1 MVNLP
6 RFGVENPVIANLVT
20 FSLIVAGVIFGV
32 TLRREFLPPIDPTFV
47 IVNAPYPG
55 AAPDEVED
63 ALVIKIED
71 RLVDIDG
78 VKEVT
83 STVAEGGAGVVLE
96 FEEGTD
102 INQAVADVKREIDAL
117 QDLPDEADRIT
128 VLKLEPRLPV
138 IIVTVFGDV
147 EERTLKEVVRQVD
160 DDLRSLPGIGDTVV
174 GGTRR
179 DEIVVEVIP
188 EALLEYGLSLPDV
201 ADRIRSSMLE
211 LPGGSVRSPTQTVGV
226 RAVGVEERADA
237 VRAIVVKAAGDG
249 RVVRLDDVAD
259 VSTGFADVDYRFRFN
274 GRPTV
279 SVTVFKKGKQD
290 IVKMAEIVK
299 AYVKGRRG
307 EPLKLTFGEQLA
319 RFFSPPGSDQP
330 PSDRVRAYELG
341 LERGPVPGQIQTTTD
356 LARFVSGRLDLLIR
370 NGTSGG
376 IFVFLTLVLLLNWRV
391 SIWVTSGL
399 IVAVFGTLVVMRVF
413 DITLNLMT
421 MFGLIIVVGI
431 LVDDGI
437 VIAENITALHEKGVP
452 PREAAV
458 KGAGEVAWP
467 VVGTVLTTIFAFL
480 PLALIQGQIGD
491 FMEALPIVVTCA
503 LSVSLLEA
511 LIILPCHM
519 AYSLRG
525 NDARRQTGATHF
537 FGRIEDRYDK
547 VRDGLFS
554 RIIIPGYARL
564 LRVTLRFRYI
574 SLCLCLAAIVI
585 SLSMLAGGRLE
596 FIFFETDDSET
607 VDIQLRMPVGTPVEE
622 TDRYIRILEQA
633 ASAQPEVLTV
643 FAQTGVIGD
652 LSGEGGGANAGNVGQ
667 LVLELLPVEERTA
680 KDLRNS
686 DDVMLAIRQQA
697 GPLPGIKSLR
707 MEGVSGGPGGSALS
721 FTLTSSN
728 NEQIDQAVK
737 SLMHRLG
744 EFVGVY
750 DLATDVDSGQRELRF
765 TLRESARELGF
776 TRASLGRQIQA
787 AVFGIEAFTFAGI
800 REDVDVRVMMPEHV
814 RRSQDA
820 IESMYV
826 FTPDGRP
833 VPIGEVAQIEDAEAY
848 VSINRLDR
856 QRAVTLTADVD
867 RSTGANPESITA
879 SIQPFLRSLERE
891 NPGLRI
897 LQRGRQKQVAESMA
911 TLPLGMLV
919 AFALIYVC
927 LAWLFKSYTQPLIVM
942 AAIPFS
948 IVGVVWGHL
957 ILGYSMTFL
966 SLIGFVALAGVVV
979 NDSIIYMEFFN
990 TERRSGMPAAAA
1002 AIAAGRARIRAI
1014 LLTTITTVLGL
1025 LPLILEKSL
1034 QARFLIPM
1042 AITIAVG
1049 LISATALVLLVLPS
1063 MLLMLDDFRRVT
1075 KAAWTGHWEEAHDP
1089 LTVKLVTIETTSEH
1103 DSADDEVN
1111 GHVCQTRRPDPAER
1125 A

>member
-1 MVNLP
+1 MNLP

>member
-1 MVNLP
+1 MNLP
-6 RFGVENPVIANLVT
+6 RFGVENPVIANLVMFT
-20 FSLIVAGVIFGV
+20 IVVAGIIFGV
-32 TLRREFLPPIDPTFV
+32 TLRREFFPPIDSTFV

-55 AAPDEVED
+55 AAPDEVES
-63 ALVIKIED
+63 ALAIKIED

-78 VKEVT
+78 VKEIS
-83 STVAEGGAGVVLE
+83 STVAEGGAAVVLE

-102 INQAVADVKREIDAL
+102 IDQAVADVKREIDAL

-128 VLKLEPRLPV
+128 VIDLEPRLPV
-138 IIVTVFGDV
+138 IIVTVFGDID
-147 EERTLKEVVRQVD
+147 ERTLKEAVRQVE
-160 DDLRSLPGIGDTVV
+160 DDLRSLPGIGDTSV

-179 DEIVVEVIP
+179 DEIAVEVNP
-188 EALLEYGLSLPDV
+188 QALLEHGLSLPDV
-201 ADRIRSSMLE
+201 ADRIRSAMLE

-237 VRAIVVKAAGDG
+237 VRGIVVKAAGDG
-249 RVVRLDDVAD
+249 RVVRLDDIAD
-259 VSTGFADVDYRFRFN
+259 VTSGFADVDYRFRFN

-307 EPLKLTFGEQLA
+307 EPLPLTFGEQMA
-319 RFFSPPGSDQP
+319 KMFSRPGSDEP
-330 PSDRVRAYELG
+330 PSDRVRAYQLG
-341 LERGPVPGQIQTTTD
+341 LERGPVPGEIQTTTD
-356 LARFVSGRLDLLIR
+356 LARFVVGRLELLTR
-370 NGTSGG
+370 NAFWGG
-376 IFVFLTLVLLLNWRV
+376 SLVFLTLVLLLNWRV
-391 SIWVTSGL
+391 AMWVTAGL
-399 IVAVFGTLVVMRVF
+399 IISMLGTLVVMRVT
-413 DITLNLMT
+413 DITLNLLT

-431 LVDDGI
+431 LVDDAI
-437 VIAENITALHEKGVP
+437 VVAENITAQHERGVP
-452 PREAAV
+452 ANQAAIE
-458 KGAGEVAWP
+458 GTGEVGWP

-491 FMEALPIVVTCA
+491 FMEALPIVVACA
-503 LSVSLLEA
+503 LSVSLIEA
-511 LIILPCHM
+511 LFILPCHM
-519 AYSLRG
+519 AHSLRG
-525 NDARRQTGATHF
+525 NDARQRRGASHVL
-537 FGRIEDRYDK
+537 GRIEHRYDK
-547 VRDGLFS
+547 VRDGLFN
-554 RIIIPGYARL
+554 RVIIPGYARL

-574 SLCLCLAAIVI
+574 SLCMGIAAIVI

-607 VDIQLRMPVGTPVEE
+607 VDVQLRMPVGTPVEE
-622 TDRYIRILEQA
+622 TDRYVRVLEKA

-652 LSGEGGGANAGNVGQ
+652 LSGSGGGANSGNVGQ
-667 LVLELLPVEERTA
+667 LVLELLPVEERTE
-680 KDLRNS
+680 KGLRNS
-686 DDVMLAIRQQA
+686 DDVMLAIRKEA

-707 MEGVSGGPGGSALS
+707 MEGVSGGPGGSAMS
-721 FTLTSSN
+721 FTVTSAN
-728 NEQIDQAVK
+728 NEHLDQAVQ
-737 SLMHRLG
+737 SLMRRLA

-750 DLATDVDSGQRELRF
+750 DLSTDVDSGQRELRF

-787 AVFGIEAFTFAGI
+787 AVFGIEAFTFAGV
-800 REDVDVRVMMPEHV
+800 REDVDVRVMMPERV

-833 VPIGEVAQIEDAEAY
+833 VQIREVAHIEDAEAY
-848 VSINRLDR
+848 VSIRRLDR
-856 QRAVTLTADVD
+856 QRAVTVTGDVD
-867 RSTGANPESITA
+867 RSIGANPESITA
-879 SIQPFLRSLERE
+879 SIRPFLRNLERE
-891 NPGLRI
+891 HPGLKI

-919 AFALIYVC
+919 AFGLIYVC

-957 ILGYSMTFL
+957 LLGYSMTFL

-990 TERRSGMPAAAA
+990 TERRRGLPVAAA

-1049 LISATALVLLVLPS
+1049 LISATALVLLILPS
-1063 MLLMLDDFRRVT
+1063 MLLMLDDFRRVI
-1075 KAAWTGHWEEAHDP
+1075 KAAWTGHWEEAHNP
-1089 LTVKLVTIETTSEH
+1089 LTVQLVAA
-1103 DSADDEVN
+1103 DSAPEPGASVEDVN
-1111 GHVCQTRRPDPAER
+1111 GRVRPARQPAAAER